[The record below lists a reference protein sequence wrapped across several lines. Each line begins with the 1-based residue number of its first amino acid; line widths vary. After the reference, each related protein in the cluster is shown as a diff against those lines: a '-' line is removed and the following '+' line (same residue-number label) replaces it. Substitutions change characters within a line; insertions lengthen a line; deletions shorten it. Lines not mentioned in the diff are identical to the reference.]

1 MRRIAAV
8 ALACTFIA
16 AACGLT
22 GDENA
27 EIIASE
33 NVDYELLGT
42 TTSTTSTTINELP
55 VFVVRLYWHTTGES
69 RLRSVTRGKDAQ
81 PAPGATLQELVTG
94 PTATELE
101 ANPELQNL
109 LDPSMEPE
117 LFQLEDGT
125 YRIRIQQLA
134 DEALTT
140 DQAAEFVCTITQFA
154 AIVSVTIVDSDDTP
168 FSLSGL
174 GAVPIIGPAQP
185 SDFGDCIEEPLPG
198 EETTDDAEDS
208 EGTDPTSSTTTGA

>member
-134 DEALTT
+134 DDPEIRDVQRNLPRKHKISVAFSSEA
-140 DQAAEFVCTITQFA
+140 
-154 AIVSVTIVDSDDTP
+154 
-168 FSLSGL
+168 
-174 GAVPIIGPAQP
+174 GAQTLMNCQG
-185 SDFGDCIEEPLPG
+185 
-198 EETTDDAEDS
+198 
-208 EGTDPTSSTTTGA
+208 